1 MEDKGDVTCFVPG
14 ISVSFQKSYFYYT
27 NYLFPLT
34 MLLSVWCFAPNAAVI
49 IGLFRS
55 GIKNLRPGLLF
66 LCSLTL
72 TDLVWGATVAPMDSG
87 FRIKNTIEQSPCG
100 IDTRTTELPVSLF
113 IVITNLGSILNLVV
127 ISIDRYLAVKR
138 FVQYKFMVTHCRAI
152 AACCVVW
159 VISITIGILA
169 QVVLLYPQLPV
180 ALKPLVYWSCAAIL
194 AVSVPLIGILQIFT
208 IRELRRHNNNVA
220 VMMEEGGQGN
230 PVRSANAKCERRLTK
245 TLTYVVGLLILT
257 LIPTAAALVA
267 SLITS
272 KNLNRLTNPIV
283 FPLVTLGS
291 GINPI
296 LYYRGN
302 EKVKQGILKLVKC
315 QWSAF

>member
-1 MEDKGDVTCFVPG
+1 MDDKGDVTCFVPG

-27 NYLFPLT
+27 NYLCPLT
-34 MLLSVWCFAPNAAVI
+34 MLLSIWCFVANAAVI

-72 TDLVWGATVAPMDSG
+72 TDLFWGATVAPIDSW
-87 FRIKNTIEQSPCG
+87 FRITNYIEKQRPSCG
-100 IDTRTTELPVSLF
+100 IDTRTTELPMLLF
-113 IVITNLGSILNLVV
+113 IVITNLGSILNLAV

-138 FVQYKFMVTHCRAI
+138 FVQYKFLVTRCRAI

-159 VISITIGILA
+159 VLSITIGILA
-169 QVVLLYPQLPV
+169 QVDLLYPQLPV
-180 ALKPLVYWSCAAIL
+180 PLKPLVCWSGSVIL
-194 AVSVPLIGILQIFT
+194 AVSVPLIATVQILT

-220 VMMEEGGQGN
+220 EITAERGQGN
-230 PVRSANAKCERRLTK
+230 PVPSANVANERRLTK
-245 TLTYVVGLLILT
+245 TLTYVVGLLILIF
-257 LIPTAAALVA
+257 IPTAAALIA
-267 SLITS
+267 SIITN
-272 KNLNRLTNPIV
+272 KPLTHLMDPIV

-315 QWSAF
+315 Q

>member
-1 MEDKGDVTCFVPG
+1 MEDKGDVACFVPG

-27 NYLFPLT
+27 NYLCPVT
-34 MLLSVWCFAPNAAVI
+34 MLLSIWCFVANAAVI
-49 IGLFRS
+49 IGL
-55 GIKNLRPGLLF
+55 IKNLRPGLLL

-72 TDLVWGATVAPMDSG
+72 TDLFWGATVAPIDSW
-87 FRIKNTIEQSPCG
+87 FRITNSIEKQRPSCG
-100 IDTRTTELPVSLF
+100 IDTRTTERPMLLF
-113 IVITNLGSILNLVV
+113 IVITNLGLILNLAV

-138 FVQYKFMVTHCRAI
+138 FVQYKFLVTRCRAI

-169 QVVLLYPQLPV
+169 QVDLLYLQLPV
-180 ALKPLVYWSCAAIL
+180 PLKPLVCWSGSVIL
-194 AVSVPLIGILQIFT
+194 AVSVPLIATVQILT

-220 VMMEEGGQGN
+220 EIMVEQGQGN
-230 PVRSANAKCERRLTK
+230 PVPSANVANERRLTE
-245 TLTYVVGLLILT
+245 TLTHVVGLLILIF
-257 LIPTAAALVA
+257 IPTAAALKA
-267 SLITS
+267 SIITN
-272 KNLNRLTNPIV
+272 KPLTHLMDPVV

-315 QWSAF
+315 H